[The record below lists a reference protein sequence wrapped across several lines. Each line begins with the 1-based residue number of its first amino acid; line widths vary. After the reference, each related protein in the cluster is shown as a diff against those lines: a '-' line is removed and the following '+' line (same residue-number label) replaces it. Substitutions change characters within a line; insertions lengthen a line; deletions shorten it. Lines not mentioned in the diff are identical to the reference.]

1 MIAFQNNKLNFWQLT
16 LTLTVFF
23 LGGGGAVLKR
33 AGVLVENFEM
43 NP

>member
-1 MIAFQNNKLNFWQLT
+1 MIAFENNKLNFWQLT

-23 LGGGGAVLKR
+23 PGGGGVLKR
-33 AGVLVENFEM
+33 AGVLVGNFEM